1 MHEIV
6 AVLTRILL
14 ACWDVLLESA
24 PLALLGFFV
33 AGLLKAYVPDDF
45 ISTHLGGSG
54 IKSIFKAAAL
64 GIPVPLCSCGVV
76 PAAAGLK
83 KQGAGNGAVASFLI
97 STPET
102 GVDSIAVT
110 YALLDPLMTVFRPL
124 AGILTAMAAGLAVSW
139 SERNGD
145 SASVAAGELLSE
157 GGGCAS
163 SCSCSHH
170 KPAKLGAIG
179 KFKEGMHFAFGELL
193 KDVGGWLFFGILL
206 AGLISIFVSQEMVS
220 AVASNDFLSM
230 LVMLVASGPLYVCA
244 TASTPVAAALALKG
258 LSPGAALVFL
268 LAGPAT
274 NVASLTVIS
283 RMLGKRSTLVYLGVI
298 VVMSLLGG
306 LLINALYG
314 WLGFD
319 IRHWVSVSAPEEA
332 GVLSIAA
339 SALLTVLVVRSFL
352 VGSDPSHSH

>member
-6 AVLTRILL
+6 AVLTRVLL

-33 AGLLKAYVPDDF
+33 AGLLKAFVPDDF

-102 GVDSIAVT
+102 GVDSIAVS

-124 AGILTAMAAGLAVSW
+124 AGIVTAMAAGLAVSW
-139 SERNGD
+139 SERNSD
-145 SASVAAGELLSE
+145 SASVASGELVAE
-157 GGGCAS
+157 GGCAS
-163 SCSCSHH
+163 SCCCSHH
-170 KPAKLGAIG
+170 KPAKLGALG
-179 KFKEGMHFAFGELL
+179 KFKGGMHFAFGELL

-206 AGLISIFVSQEMVS
+206 AGLISVFVSQEMVS

-230 LVMLVASGPLYVCA
+230 VVMLVASGPLYVCA

-258 LSPGAALVFL
+258 ISPGAALVFL

-314 WLGFD
+314 WLGYD
-319 IRHWVSVSAPEEA
+319 IRHWASVSAPEEA

-339 SALLTVLVVRSFL
+339 SVLLTVLVVRSFL
-352 VGSDPSHSH
+352 VGGAHSHSH